1 MSDLNARC
9 LILASNAFLTENLTE
24 EVLALDDDLIYA
36 FIEENK
42 SEMVQDYSPE
52 QIWEM
57 VDDHAQRLKVFIEA
71 ELSTANEEQTSNDAP
86 VFLVEIKMQIGET
99 RKTLKSLVAAPS
111 ALKAQHYAIY
121 SESGAPERLEWNAN
135 HQASEM
141 HDEIIYSATAEQV
154 APRDVE
160 HVKKFFG
167 VTQYDEDELLSSGN
181 YVQIFTK

>member
-71 ELSTANEEQTSNDAP
+71 ELSKANEEQASNDAP
-86 VFLVEIKMQIGET
+86 VL
-99 RKTLKSLVAAPS
+99 LANN
-111 ALKAQHYAIY
+111 ALKEIEDSLSELENVAEDLITNNPNKESEQRGQGIY
-121 SESGAPERLEWNAN
+121 QATKRLRFLIKNIRRGEGL
-135 HQASEM
+135 
-141 HDEIIYSATAEQV
+141 
-154 APRDVE
+154 R
-160 HVKKFFG
+160 K
-167 VTQYDEDELLSSGN
+167 
-181 YVQIFTK
+181 

>member
-1 MSDLNARC
+1 MSDLNTRC
-9 LILASNAFLTENLTE
+9 LILASNAFLNESLSE

-42 SEMVQDYSPE
+42 AEMTQDYSPE

-57 VDDHAQRLKVFIEA
+57 IDDHAQRLKVFVEA
-71 ELSTANEEQTSNDAP
+71 ELSKAHEDQASNVAP
-86 VFLVEIKMQIGET
+86 VFLVEIQMQFGEN
-99 RKTLKSLVAAPS
+99 RKTLKSLVAAPTEQ
-111 ALKAQHYAIY
+111 KAKHYAIY

-154 APRDVE
+154 SPSDVE

-181 YVQIFTK
+181 YGLIFTK